1 MIRLLSSIWL
11 AIQRARGLFNIAP
24 PTLTE
29 GRWKRTG
36 SRGRLVLEFVL
47 IEGVLW
53 QTGDSPV
60 SSFIK
65 SDLKAV
71 LGTHL

>member
-1 MIRLLSSIWL
+1 MEKDRK
-11 AIQRARGLFNIAP
+11 Q
-24 PTLTE
+24 
-29 GRWKRTG
+29 
-36 SRGRLVLEFVL
+36 GRLVLEFVL
-47 IEGVLW
+47 IEGVLR
-53 QTGDSPV
+53 QTGNSPV